1 MRKIATICFVF
12 LLALPVTHKTF
23 AQDAARPQPSLK
35 VQEEARPPAPPVHY
49 YHLDFVVQELDANG
63 KPVNSR
69 SYATTVTTDQSDRGA
84 SAVNLRTG
92 SKIPIVTGSYGA
104 ASGTEKPEVQFQYL
118 DVGVRIET
126 RGAHEFGGQLALHL
140 NAEVSSL
147 ADTPS
152 TTGNTDPVIRQNM
165 WDAPVLIPIGKP
177 TVVFSSDA
185 LESKGG
191 MQLVVT
197 ATLLQ

>member
-1 MRKIATICFVF
+1 MRKIAAICFVL
-12 LLALPVTHKTF
+12 LLALSVTHKTF
-23 AQDAARPQPSLK
+23 AQDAIKPKEASK
-35 VQEEARPPAPPVHY
+35 AQEGARPPAPPIHY
-49 YHLDFVVQELDANG
+49 YHLDFVIQELDANG

-69 SYATTVTTDQSDRGA
+69 SYATTVTTDESDRSA
-84 SAVNLRTG
+84 SYVDIRTG
-92 SKIPIVTGSYGA
+92 SKIPIITGGNPA
-104 ASGTEKPEVQFQYL
+104 ASGTEKPEMQFQYI
-118 DVGVRIET
+118 DVGVVIQT
-126 RGAHEFGGQLALHL
+126 RGVHEFSGQLAFHL
-140 NAEVSSL
+140 GAEISSL
-147 ADTPS
+147 AEAAGANDR
-152 TTGNTDPVIRQNM
+152 TDPVIRQNK